1 MNRLLLSARML
12 ERSAPRFTPAGLPA
26 LDIVLRH
33 EGEVG
38 QDGAARKVSLEI
50 RALAVGAV
58 QAKVGALALGSEAVF
73 GGYLAPG
80 RNGRGLLF
88 NVIEVEP
95 TAQPTP

>member
-1 MNRLLLSARML
+1 ML
-12 ERSAPRFTPAGLPA
+12 ERSAPRYTPAGLPA
-26 LDIVLRH
+26 FDMVLRH
-33 EGEVG
+33 DGELG

-50 RALAVGAV
+50 RAVAIGAV

-88 NVIEVEP
+88 NVVEVEP
-95 TAQPTP
+95 KALPHP